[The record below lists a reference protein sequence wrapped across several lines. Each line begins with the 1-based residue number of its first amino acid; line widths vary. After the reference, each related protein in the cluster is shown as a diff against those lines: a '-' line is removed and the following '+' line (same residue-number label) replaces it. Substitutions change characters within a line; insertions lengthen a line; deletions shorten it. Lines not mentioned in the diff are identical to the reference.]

1 MERNVRSVT
10 TIADRLREA
19 LRARGMTAY
28 RLAERSGVSE
38 SYLSRLLSGQRG
50 DRVSGDK
57 IAAIGRALDVRLVWL
72 LDGDGVMETAPT
84 VRQLHDRQGADRS

>member
-1 MERNVRSVT
+1 MERNVCAVT
-10 TIADRLREA
+10 TIAERLRDA

-57 IAAIGRALDVRLVWL
+57 IAAIGRALGVRTEWL
-72 LDGDGVMETAPT
+72 LDGA
-84 VRQLHDRQGADRS
+84 GARPQ